1 MSIKIDINKMS
12 TDIPTIF
19 TDSPAYN
26 KAKAIAKK
34 YGMENTDGFIQDL
47 MELQFECLTELLKDN
62 RTIEEQAETAQQALE
77 NAFG

>member
-1 MSIKIDINKMS
+1 MANN
-12 TDIPTIF
+12 IPTIF

-26 KAKAIAKK
+26 KAKALAKK
-34 YGMENTDGFIQDL
+34 YDMENTDGFIQDL
-47 MELQFECLTELLKDN
+47 MELQFDCLAELLKDK